1 MQKHNSNYIDIR
13 VATEFLLLLLVFFI
27 PLWPDFAAIKIG
39 SMPDLNL
46 QRLIFLPLSFSW
58 FLFIIFVAD
67 ARKRL
72 ILLIYNNRKV
82 IMLTILYFSI
92 NFVSVLIS
100 PEFRMSLFASLND
113 FIYHL
118 FLMIIALSIFNKPA
132 QFKRIFIV
140 LLSSGI
146 FVSIL
151 GFLEYIKGSNL
162 FIGLIPVS
170 TEFIEQALSSKSREY
185 YRVQSTFGNP
195 LGFAQYLILILPI
208 SFYALRKYQSNFIK
222 ILGYLFLFIGSI
234 NILLT
239 RARSPIIV
247 ILVIVSI
254 IIYKKYM
261 KNINK
266 IMSLAKAKLY
276 VSILPVIISALI
288 FSLILIFSM
297 FKGRSDLETGSNMV
311 RVLQLQKGIPK
322 IIESPLIGYGKGMAP
337 EIIKVGRYSSNR
349 YTVDNYYLS
358 VAVDTGLPSL
368 IIFILIFIIFIRKS
382 KTYTK
387 IRYLESEMQ
396 TLYWS
401 VLAFMISIGASSLK
415 QSFPLVF
422 LMFAMILAIQEYNR
436 LIPERRS

>member
-1 MQKHNSNYIDIR
+1 VQKHNSNYIDIR

>member
-1 MQKHNSNYIDIR
+1 
-13 VATEFLLLLLVFFI
+13 
-27 PLWPDFAAIKIG
+27 
-39 SMPDLNL
+39 MPDLNL

>member
-1 MQKHNSNYIDIR
+1 MHRSNYINLR
-13 VATEFLLLLLVFFI
+13 TSTELLLLLLVFFI

-39 SMPDLNL
+39 SLPDLNL

-58 FLFIIFVAD
+58 FLFILFVSD
-67 ARKRL
+67 ARDRL
-72 ILLIYNNRKV
+72 IRLMYINRKV
-82 IMLTILYFSI
+82 MIITALYFSI
-92 NFVSVLIS
+92 NFASVLIS
-100 PEFRMSLFASLND
+100 SEFRMSLFASLND

-118 FLMIIALSIFNKPA
+118 FLLIIALSIFNKPA
-132 QFKRIFIV
+132 QFKRIFVIL
-140 LLSSGI
+140 LLSGI
-146 FVSIL
+146 CVSIL
-151 GFLEYIKGSNL
+151 GLLEYFKGSNL

-170 TEFIEQALSSKSREY
+170 TEFIELALSSKSREF
-185 YRVQSTFGNP
+185 YRVQATFGNP

-208 SFYALRKYQSNFIK
+208 SFYACRKYQSNFINF
-222 ILGYLFLFIGSI
+222 LGSLFLLLGSI

-247 ILVIVSI
+247 ILIIVSI
-254 IIYKKYM
+254 IIYKQYT
-261 KNINK
+261 KNIK
-266 IMSLAKAKLY
+266 RRMSLTKAKLY
-276 VSILPVIISALI
+276 ISLLPMFILALLV
-288 FSLILIFSM
+288 SLILIFNM

-337 EIIKVGRYSSNR
+337 EIIQVGRYSSDR

-368 IIFILIFIIFIRKS
+368 IIFTLMFIIFYKKS
-382 KTYTK
+382 KTHLHLRFLFT
-387 IRYLESEMQ
+387 EMQ

-422 LMFAMILAIQEYNR
+422 LMFAMILAIEEYNR
-436 LIPERRS
+436 SQLEHSS

>member
-1 MQKHNSNYIDIR
+1 
-13 VATEFLLLLLVFFI
+13 
-27 PLWPDFAAIKIG
+27 
-39 SMPDLNL
+39 
-46 QRLIFLPLSFSW
+46 
-58 FLFIIFVAD
+58 
-67 ARKRL
+67 
-72 ILLIYNNRKV
+72 
-82 IMLTILYFSI
+82 
-92 NFVSVLIS
+92 
-100 PEFRMSLFASLND
+100 
-113 FIYHL
+113 
-118 FLMIIALSIFNKPA
+118 MIIALSIFNKPA